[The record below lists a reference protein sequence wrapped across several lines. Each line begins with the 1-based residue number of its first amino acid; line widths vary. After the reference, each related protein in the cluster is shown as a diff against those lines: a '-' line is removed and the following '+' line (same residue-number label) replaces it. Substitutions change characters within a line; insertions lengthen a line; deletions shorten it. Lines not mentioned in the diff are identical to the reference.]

1 MAVQSP
7 DDLADRGP
15 DDIQKLRQPVRQA
28 PGRLD
33 DHAAAVGRIVD
44 SARHA
49 GRLDPVEQPRGRR
62 RRQPEALSQ
71 LASVE
76 RTVEVEDVERLI
88 VGGAEPYRVGGGE
101 VEGDDRGEV
110 APVVLGEGRRIG
122 HDFFVFSCTRA
133 TIDSMQIDYQF
144 PEAIRQQDDTEIRAS
159 LERMV
164 AAWDAG
170 DAAAFAA
177 EFTSDAT
184 YVIYVGLVYQGRAA
198 IESGHIPVFQKWQKG
213 TRMSMLVRS
222 VRTIGEG
229 TAVVLTE
236 GG

>member
-1 MAVQSP
+1 
-7 DDLADRGP
+7 
-15 DDIQKLRQPVRQA
+15 
-28 PGRLD
+28 
-33 DHAAAVGRIVD
+33 
-44 SARHA
+44 
-49 GRLDPVEQPRGRR
+49 
-62 RRQPEALSQ
+62 
-71 LASVE
+71 
-76 RTVEVEDVERLI
+76 
-88 VGGAEPYRVGGGE
+88 
-101 VEGDDRGEV
+101 
-110 APVVLGEGRRIG
+110 
-122 HDFFVFSCTRA
+122 
-133 TIDSMQIDYQF
+133 MQIDYQF

-236 GG
+236 GGIGKRRITRVKVQTYTFVHEADGRWRCAAFQNTKKNALFIRMNARATARTR